1 MVTEVLAQRSGSAIS
16 GGTWSVRRWH
26 HSRITIADAQRPY
39 AVSLMNSTTHLD
51 GETAE
56 DGSSLSGG

>member
-1 MVTEVLAQRSGSAIS
+1 MLFRSAN
-16 GGTWSVRRWH
+16 TSV
-26 HSRITIADAQRPY
+26 TIADVQRPY
-39 AVSLMNSTTHLD
+39 AVSLMNSTSHLD